1 MPSLAPL
8 RQLNDGHNIPI
19 MCLGV
24 YRVPPGNATY
34 TTVRMAISNGYRCID
49 TAQAY
54 LNEKSVG
61 DAVRE
66 SGTPREELFITTKLS
81 SVWMSHH
88 ITYNRTLVLLR
99 ASLRKLG
106 MSYIDLYLIHSPRD
120 ATHRLEQWRALT
132 HAKNI
137 GLVRSIGVSDFEVAQ
152 LEELA
157 TARVPPAVLQI
168 ELSPWLASVRSA
180 EVRYARD
187 RGIAVQAWGALA
199 TGSKFDEPTL
209 QRVARRHGESAANVL
224 LAWSAQQGAI
234 TVLTS
239 RSDQHQAD
247 NLAFAAAR
255 PDGGGLQLTA
265 DDEDDLREL
274 AAHPFY
280 SDMTEDSGV
289 AFDPLWLALSSL
301 HDAAIGLSEAVPWAV
316 PFLDLSDMIGM
327 IGMGLLL
334 WSVPLVAVCV
344 AACRC
349 LGCCSSACACRCSKT
364 YSSTYNPPAARSRGQ
379 TFEFGKM
386 TLS

>member
-137 GLVRSIGVSDFEVAQ
+137 GLVRSISCTGRQTKSPPGVCHFQMFHTCWMSF
-152 LEELA
+152 
-157 TARVPPAVLQI
+157 P
-168 ELSPWLASVRSA
+168 RS
-180 EVRYARD
+180 
-187 RGIAVQAWGALA
+187 
-199 TGSKFDEPTL
+199 
-209 QRVARRHGESAANVL
+209 
-224 LAWSAQQGAI
+224 
-234 TVLTS
+234 
-239 RSDQHQAD
+239 
-247 NLAFAAAR
+247 R
-255 PDGGGLQLTA
+255 P
-265 DDEDDLREL
+265 R
-274 AAHPFY
+274 
-280 SDMTEDSGV
+280 
-289 AFDPLWLALSSL
+289 
-301 HDAAIGLSEAVPWAV
+301 
-316 PFLDLSDMIGM
+316 
-327 IGMGLLL
+327 
-334 WSVPLVAVCV
+334 
-344 AACRC
+344 
-349 LGCCSSACACRCSKT
+349 RCS
-364 YSSTYNPPAARSRGQ
+364 R
-379 TFEFGKM
+379 
-386 TLS
+386 